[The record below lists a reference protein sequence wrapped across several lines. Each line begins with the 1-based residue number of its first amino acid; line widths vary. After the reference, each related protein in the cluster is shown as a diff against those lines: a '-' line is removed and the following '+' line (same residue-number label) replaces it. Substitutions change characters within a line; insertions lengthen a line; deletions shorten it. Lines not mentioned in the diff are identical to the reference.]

1 MNGALHAQLL
11 RLAARR
17 VGWDE
22 AEDVVQTAYLRV
34 WRHREY
40 GAERM
45 ENPRLLARAVVNAAR
60 DELRRRRYWP
70 ATLPLRPWHGGLGE
84 PEQEALLSIALREA
98 VELAAERPLVLM
110 HALGYSDTEIGQ
122 RLGLSRSAV
131 KNRLHRD
138 RVALRALRQEAVA

>member
-1 MNGALHAQLL
+1 MKQGLHIRLIQ
-11 RLAARR
+11 LAARR

-40 GAERM
+40 GPERM

-70 ATLPLRPWHGGLGE
+70 ATLPLRPWHRGLGD
-84 PEQEALLSIALREA
+84 PEQEALLSISLKEA
-98 VELAAERPLVLM
+98 VELAADRPLVLA
-110 HALGYSDTEIGQ
+110 HALGYTDTEIG
-122 RLGLSRSAV
+122 RRMGLSRFAV
-131 KNRLHRD
+131 KSQLHRD
-138 RVALRALRQEAVA
+138 RRELRALRQEVA